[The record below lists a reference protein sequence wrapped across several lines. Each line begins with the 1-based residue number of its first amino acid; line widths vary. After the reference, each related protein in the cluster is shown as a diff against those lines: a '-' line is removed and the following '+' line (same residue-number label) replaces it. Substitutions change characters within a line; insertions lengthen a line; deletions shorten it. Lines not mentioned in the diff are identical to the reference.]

1 MNKKEE
7 YENLFIYLIKNI
19 NFGLKLDL
27 NNDDIINV
35 YYLSGKILDNSFDIT
50 LGSDNSLSFSFY
62 GDNKKYEEQLLTC
75 LNNYKEVKPDISYS
89 IKDFED
95 EDVDIKVYEW
105 GIDLDR
111 VKKIETSDL
120 LNYPRYITNVNKLS
134 TEDIKKYKIK

>member
-1 MNKKEE
+1 
-7 YENLFIYLIKNI
+7 
-19 NFGLKLDL
+19 
-27 NNDDIINV
+27 
-35 YYLSGKILDNSFDIT
+35 
-50 LGSDNSLSFSFY
+50 
-62 GDNKKYEEQLLTC
+62 